1 MPKIVDHE
9 ERRSLL
15 VAALWRIVQRDG
27 ASGITI
33 RNVAAEAGIPKST
46 MEHYFA
52 DRLSLLSAA
61 VSQVNANALSRLSK
75 IDLTDGSL
83 ESGVDAVMI
92 AIPDSPSRRRE
103 SEVWALLIN
112 ERRVDTGAGTAAA
125 ALDESVR
132 NTASVALNLWVTSGL
147 VHPSRDLDIEASRL
161 HALID
166 GLSLHVL
173 HDPKAYPKAR
183 LRAIVTSH
191 LADLVNAPA
200 QHSLKS

>member
-1 MPKIVDHE
+1 M
-9 ERRSLL
+9 
-15 VAALWRIVQRDG
+15 AALWRIVQRDG

-46 MEHYFA
+46 MEHYFT
-52 DRLSLLSAA
+52 DRFSLLSAA

-75 IDLTDGSL
+75 IDLTDGSF
-83 ESGVDAVMI
+83 ESAIDAVMI
-92 AIPDSPSRRRE
+92 AIPDSATRRRE

-112 ERRVDTGAGTAAA
+112 ERRSDHGANAAAA

-132 NTASVALNLWVTSGL
+132 SGALLALEQWAATGL
-147 VHPSRDLDIEASRL
+147 VHAGRDLDLESIRL

-173 HDPKAYPKAR
+173 HDPNGYPKGK
-183 LRAIVTSH
+183 LRAIVASH
-191 LADLVNAPA
+191 LADLARAPA
-200 QHSLKS
+200 